1 MFTPTIYII
10 SNFKNGTIY
19 VGVTSNLPK
28 RIYEHKN
35 NIISGFSSKYGCKC
49 LVYYEIHT
57 NIEDAILREKQIK
70 SRSRKYKL
78 NLIETMNPDWVDL
91 YDSIC

>member
-1 MFTPTIYII
+1 MA
-10 SNFKNGTIY
+10 NFRNGTIY

-28 RIYEHKN
+28 RVYEHKH
-35 NIISGFSSKYGCKC
+35 NIIKGFSTKDNCKC
-49 LVYYEIHT
+49 LVYYEIYA
-57 NIEDAILREKQIK
+57 NIKDAILREKQIK

>member
-1 MFTPTIYII
+1 MNIRII
-10 SNFKNGTIY
+10 LS
-19 VGVTSNLPK
+19 VVLVA
-28 RIYEHKN
+28 
-35 NIISGFSSKYGCKC
+35 NISCKC

-78 NLIETMNPDWVDL
+78 NLIKKMHPDWVDL